1 MTGLWKEILP
11 SDEYLI
17 QLNGQLSENDREL
30 LSFLYQPL
38 LGADAISL
46 YNIMW
51 LEVERYTLESQPR
64 THKNLMDLL
73 GVPLERIFQ
82 ARIRL
87 EGMGLLKT
95 YLKTGETKS
104 YAYQLQPPLSA
115 KAFFEDP
122 MLSVFL
128 YRQIGASQ
136 FQRLKKRFIVSY
148 EKLTAYEEV
157 TRSFQD
163 VFYSDA
169 NISPH
174 MPEKIED
181 GQSLTFKADSEG
193 VRTDFQ
199 TFDFHALFAG
209 LSEAMVP
216 RKALTYDVKQLIVK
230 LSLLY
235 GLSEQELKN
244 PILSSVT
251 EEDKIDMEALR
262 KACRDVFQL
271 KSKSA
276 LPALKHYALNAEPV
290 QELPGSEDQTLQY
303 LKNNSPVQV
312 LIDASKGVKP
322 SNAELE
328 LIDHLIHEKK
338 LPDEVIN
345 VLIQFV
351 LLRTNMKLTKGFTE
365 QIASQWVRIGLKT
378 AEEAMAEAKKEHK
391 NYLTWKKS
399 GGKQSAKKER
409 TIRKEKLP
417 EWFQSSDDADE
428 AEDPEFLKERE
439 RYLKER
445 EKNKRKAGDE

>member
-1 MTGLWKEILP
+1 MTSLWKEIQP
-11 SDEYLI
+11 SDAYKI
-17 QLNGQLSENDREL
+17 QLNGQLNEKDREL
-30 LSFLYQPL
+30 LLYLYQPL

-46 YNIMW
+46 YNILW
-51 LEVERYTLESQPR
+51 LEVDRHTLESDVR
-64 THKNLMDLL
+64 THKTLMDLMA
-73 GVPLERIFQ
+73 VSIERIFQ

-95 YLKTGETKS
+95 YLKTGESKE

-128 YRQIGASQ
+128 YRQIGTGQ
-136 FQRLKKRFIVSY
+136 FQRLKKKFTIPFDD
-148 EKLTAYEEV
+148 LHTYEEV

-169 NISPH
+169 KVSPH
-174 MPEKIED
+174 IPEKTE
-181 GQSLTFKADSEG
+181 EG
-193 VRTDFQ
+193 KTLVFRAENSGVAADFQ
-199 TFDFHALFAG
+199 NFDFHALYAG

-235 GLSEQELKN
+235 GLSEQDMKN

-251 EEDKIDMEALR
+251 EEDKVDKEALR
-262 KACRDVFQL
+262 KACRDSFQL
-271 KSKSA
+271 KNKSA
-276 LPALKHYALNAEPV
+276 LPALKKYAEAKPV
-290 QELPGSEDQTLQY
+290 QELPGSEDQTLKY
-303 LKNNSPVQV
+303 LKKSSPVQV

-322 SNAELE
+322 STAELQ
-328 LIDHLIHEKK
+328 LIDYLIHEKK
-338 LPDEVIN
+338 LPDEVVN

-365 QIASQWVRIGLKT
+365 QIASQWVRIGIET
-378 AEEAMAEAKKEHK
+378 AEQAMAEAKKEHK

-399 GGKQSAKKER
+399 GGNKPARKEK

-417 EWFQSSDDADE
+417 EWFTSDE
-428 AEDPEFLKERE
+428 SEESEDPAFLEERA

-445 EKNKRKAGDE
+445 ELKKRKAGDE

>member
-1 MTGLWKEILP
+1 MTSLWKEIQP
-11 SDEYLI
+11 SDEYKV
-17 QLNGQLSENDREL
+17 QLNGQLSEHDREL
-30 LSFLYQPL
+30 VSFLYQPL

-46 YNIMW
+46 YHLLW
-51 LEVERYTLESQPR
+51 LEVERYQLEGEPR
-64 THKNLMDLL
+64 THKTLMDLMS
-73 GVPLERIFQ
+73 VPLERIFQ

-95 YLKTGETKS
+95 YLKTGDKKS
-104 YAYQLQPPLSA
+104 YAYQVQPPLSA

-136 FQRLKKRFIVSY
+136 FQRLKKRFTVSY
-148 EKLTAYEEV
+148 DNLQSYEEV

-169 NISPH
+169 NIAPH
-174 MPEKIED
+174 MPEKVED
-181 GQSLTFKADSEG
+181 GKSLTFKGESRGVAAD
-193 VRTDFQ
+193 FKA
-199 TFDFHALFAG
+199 FDFHALYAG

-216 RKALTYDVKQLIVK
+216 RKTLTYDVKQLIVK

-235 GLSEQELKN
+235 GLSEQEMKS

-251 EEDKIDMEALR
+251 EEDKIDTAALR
-262 KACRDVFQL
+262 KACRDSFQL
-271 KSKSA
+271 KTNSA
-276 LPALKHYALNAEPV
+276 LPALKHFAE
-290 QELPGSEDQTLQY
+290 QTQAAQKLPDSEDQTLQY
-303 LKNNSPVQV
+303 LKKSSPVQV

-365 QIASQWVRIGLKT
+365 QIASQWVRIGIKT

-399 GGKQSAKKER
+399 GGSKSSRKEK

-417 EWFQSSDDADE
+417 DWFTSADDTEE

-445 EKNKRKAGDE
+445 ELKKRKAGEE

>member
-1 MTGLWKEILP
+1 MTSLWKEIQP
-11 SDEYLI
+11 SDEYKI
-17 QLNGQLSENDREL
+17 QLNGQLNEHDREL
-30 LSFLYQPL
+30 VSFLYQPL

-46 YNIMW
+46 YNILW
-51 LEVERYTLESQPR
+51 LEVERHHLESETR
-64 THKNLMDLL
+64 THKTLMDLMS
-73 GVPLERIFQ
+73 VSIERIFQ
-82 ARIRL
+82 ARLRL

-95 YLKTGETKS
+95 FLKAGETKS
-104 YAYQLQPPLSA
+104 YAYQIQPPLSA

-136 FQRLKKRFIVSY
+136 FQRLKNRFIVTFDS
-148 EKLTAYEEV
+148 LQTYEEV

-169 NISPH
+169 KISPH
-174 MPEKIED
+174 MPEKVED
-181 GQSLTFKADSEG
+181 GKTLTFEAGNSG
-193 VRTDFQ
+193 IAADFQ
-199 TFDFHALFAG
+199 AFDFHALYAG

-216 RKALTYDVKQLIVK
+216 RKSLTYDVKHLIVK
-230 LSLLY
+230 LSILY
-235 GLSEQELKN
+235 GLSEQEMKS
-244 PILSSVT
+244 PILSSIT
-251 EEDKIDMEALR
+251 DEDKIDTEALR
-262 KACRDVFQL
+262 KACRDSFQL
-271 KSKSA
+271 KTNSA
-276 LPALKHYALNAEPV
+276 LPALKHFAE
-290 QELPGSEDQTLQY
+290 QAKGQKLPDSEDQTLQY
-303 LKNNSPVQV
+303 LKKSSPVQV

-322 SNAELE
+322 SNTELE

-365 QIASQWVRIGLKT
+365 QIASQWVRIGIQT

-399 GGKQSAKKER
+399 GGSKPARKEK

-417 EWFQSSDDADE
+417 DWFTSEESEDE
-428 AEDPEFLKERE
+428 ADPEFLKERE

-445 EKNKRKAGDE
+445 ELKKRKAGEE